1 MINKDKFD
9 DSYLYSSHKKYDI
22 TIDKNKKMMIYTC
35 TLPKKYDIII
45 DKNIKNDDLY
55 LYSSQALLSC
65 IELGPQLAFG
75 RKASFSLSTGGNHVG
90 GDGSDDNDGD
100 GDDGDDDGDDGDG
113 DDTDADSDITTKFPN
128 SVIWQL
134 S

>member
-1 MINKDKFD
+1 
-9 DSYLYSSHKKYDI
+9 
-22 TIDKNKKMMIYTC
+22 MIYTC
-35 TLPKKYDIII
+35 TLPI
-45 DKNIKNDDLY
+45 KNMILPLIKLKKNDDLY

-100 GDDGDDDGDDGDG
+100 GDDADDGDNGDDGD
-113 DDTDADSDITTKFPN
+113 N
-128 SVIWQL
+128 ELLMV
-134 S
+134 